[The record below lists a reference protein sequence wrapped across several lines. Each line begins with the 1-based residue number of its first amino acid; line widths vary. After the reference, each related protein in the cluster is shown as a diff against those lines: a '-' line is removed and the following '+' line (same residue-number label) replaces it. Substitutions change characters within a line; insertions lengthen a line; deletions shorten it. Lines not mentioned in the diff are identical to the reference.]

1 MDRKI
6 IKPGFTLTELLVA
19 VGLLTAVLAAS
30 TVIFHYSIESQR
42 TAMATA
48 EIMRTLRTVAD
59 QLNTNLAGLRK
70 DGWLIVY
77 SYSDANKH
85 SDALYFFSDGDFQ
98 SAADADV
105 RSNTARI
112 YFGGAD
118 KDANNLLLD
127 MRLLVPS
134 KAMDANDWSK
144 ASFTQCQ
151 QSIRTKFE
159 DPNSVV
165 NHTGSAK
172 PKFDA
177 NLPDNLLAQRVSD
190 LRIEWTYDSNEWT
203 YDSNE
208 WSGTGRRKI
217 EWYGMA
223 KARRTVKAN
232 SFEETLAAGT
242 SSTYR
247 AVWSP
252 TNPKDWPDALRFEF
266 TLRDSKGIIKNGK
279 RFEHIVY
286 IGN

>member
-1 MDRKI
+1 MYKTNV
-6 IKPGFTLTELLVA
+6 KKGFTLTELLVA

-30 TVIFHYSIESQR
+30 TMIFHYSIESQR

-77 SYSDANKH
+77 SYSDANEH

-98 SAADADV
+98 SAADDSV

-134 KAMDANDWSK
+134 KTLDANDWSK
-144 ASFTQCQ
+144 ASFVQCQ
-151 QSIRTKFE
+151 QNIRTNFE

-165 NHTGSAK
+165 NHAGSAK

-190 LRIEWTYDSNEWT
+190 LRIEWTYDSNEW
-203 YDSNE
+203 SNIA
-208 WSGTGRRKI
+208 GTRQI
-217 EWYGMA
+217 EWYGMN
-223 KARRTVKAN
+223 KARSTVKAN
-232 SFEETLAAGT
+232 SFEATSATGT